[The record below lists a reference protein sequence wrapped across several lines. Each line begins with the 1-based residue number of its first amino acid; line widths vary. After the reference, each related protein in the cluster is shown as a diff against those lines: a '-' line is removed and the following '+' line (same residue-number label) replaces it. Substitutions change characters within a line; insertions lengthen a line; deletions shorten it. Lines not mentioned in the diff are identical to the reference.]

1 VDGSSPETPVVSLD
15 GAVDVGITESCSVA
29 GKPAAAGTVCR
40 AAVDLCDV
48 DEICNGVSTEC
59 PADKL
64 AMAGSACRPAAGDC
78 DIAETCDGASVVCPA
93 DGFLQLGTVCRPA
106 VDLCDVAESCTGTS
120 ASCPIDSVAPAS
132 TVCRAST
139 DSDKC
144 DPAETCTGS
153 DVSCPT
159 NISYSKPGTPSNVL
173 ATAGAL
179 QATISWNA
187 VSGAT
192 GYNVKRS
199 TTSGT
204 GYTTLVSSP
213 TTNASP
219 YVDTGLAG
227 STTYYYMV
235 SAINTIATCQS
246 ENDSLE
252 TSVTTS
258 GVCAPPAAPTITA
271 TPNDGIVTLSWAAA
285 TGAVSYSV
293 ARSLTTETGYVTIAT
308 VTTGTTFTDSNVTSG
323 TTYYYVVTASN
334 GTCNSGNSNEA
345 STAPTCTPPAVP
357 TGLTATAV
365 NGSVILT
372 WTASIGASSY
382 SIYKNTTGSSTYTLV
397 NSTAQVTFTDSSV
410 VNDTKY
416 YYVVTASNGSCSSA
430 NSMQVTVTP
439 ACVPPSA
446 PTVTATPS
454 NGKVTLSWTAPTGA
468 TSYVVY
474 RGSTSGGESTTPIAM
489 PTTTSYVD
497 SNVSNN
503 MTYYYVVAAANG
515 TCSSGQSTEVSAMP
529 VCTPPSVPGT
539 LTATPG
545 DAKVSLS
552 WDPPT
557 SWGSAG
563 TDTYAI
569 SRKTGSGGIYTVI
582 VAAQAGT
589 SYTDSNGLLN
599 GTTYYYKVSAN
610 NGTCSS
616 DFNTEASATPVAVCS
631 QGAPSDVAA
640 SITVSTQVNI
650 TWTASNPVPTG
661 GYDIG
666 RSTTSGTGY
675 TNVGHVNNTTLNT
688 TLTFTDSDTALLI
701 GTTYFYEVTAN
712 GSCSAS
718 STPDS
723 IILTCQ
729 TPGVPSPSASNSAG
743 KITIEWNSTT
753 GATAYTVYRSTSATS
768 GYAEISTN
776 QTAAKYEDPASGLIN
791 GTTYYYKVS
800 ASNANHQCTSAQ
812 SGATLAVRSCTI
824 PVAPAGLSATRSGN
838 KQVTLVWT
846 NSTGAALYNVLRSTT
861 SGSGYTSIGTT
872 SGTSYVDNTADN
884 ATAYDYVVTASS
896 DSGGYCTSANSAEV
910 SVPSCQ
916 VVTGSGTGNAQAQN
930 STANWCVVTCDK
942 NIGWWSYANIGSRKV
957 YINNV
962 QQTQNGTI
970 PLPAQSNSGYAFFFS
985 AASDSNYPY
994 INWGNGT
1001 GASCP

>member
-1 VDGSSPETPVVSLD
+1 MHKFLVVVCMIGSAGACVNLDKPEAVKICASKGNCVNGSILDGGEDGPADRLDVRLGADGVDLMAEAGQLALDGPQATQDTSGSSLDGDVLYDGRAYDAFIPDAPVQPIVDGSSPEALVVSLD
-15 GAVDVGITESCSVA
+15 GAVDVGITETCSVA

-78 DIAETCDGASVVCPA
+78 DIAETCDGTSVVCPA

-120 ASCPIDSVAPAS
+120 AACPIDSVASAT
-132 TVCRAST
+132 TVCRASI

-144 DPAETCTGS
+144 DPAETCAGS

-173 ATAGAL
+173 AKAGAL

-204 GYTTLVSSP
+204 GYITLVSSP

-219 YVDTGLAG
+219 YIDTGLAG
-227 STTYYYMV
+227 STTYYYRV

-258 GVCAPPAAPTITA
+258 GVCAPPATPTIAA
-271 TPNDGIVTLSWAAA
+271 TPNDGIVTLSWAAV

-308 VTTGTTFTDSNVTSG
+308 VTTGTTFTDSNVTGG

-334 GTCNSGNSNEA
+334 GTCSSGNSNEA
-345 STAPTCTPPAVP
+345 STAPTCTPPATP

-365 NGSVILT
+365 NGSIILT

-397 NSTAQVTFTDSSV
+397 NATAQVTFTDSSV
-410 VNDTKY
+410 VNGTKY
-416 YYVVTASNGSCSSA
+416 YYVVIASNGSCSSA

-439 ACVPPSA
+439 ACVALSA

-454 NGKVTLSWTAPTGA
+454 NGQVTLSWTAPTGA

-489 PTTTSYVD
+489 PTTTSYMDNDVI
-497 SNVSNN
+497 NN
-503 MTYYYVVAAANG
+503 TTYYYVVAATNG

-552 WDPPT
+552 WDPST

-569 SRKTGSGGIYTVI
+569 SRKTGFGGNYAVI

-589 SYTDSNGLLN
+589 SYTDSGLAD
-599 GTTYYYKVSAN
+599 GTTYYYKVSAS

-616 DFNTEASATPVAVCS
+616 GFDVEVAATPAAACS
-631 QGAPSDVAA
+631 QGAPASVAA
-640 SITVSTQVNI
+640 TVTASTQVNI
-650 TWTASNPVPTG
+650 TWAASTPFPTVAG

-666 RSTTSGTGY
+666 RSTTSGSGY
-675 TNVGHVNNTTLNT
+675 SNVGHVGNT
-688 TLTFTDSDTALLI
+688 TLTFTDSDPDLVV
-701 GTTYFYEVTAN
+701 GTTYYYEVTAN
-712 GSCSAS
+712 GSCSAIS
-718 STPDS
+718 PPTRSHSPVRRRGCRAQAPRTWPGISPFRGARPRVQPRTPCTAARVRPER
-723 IILTCQ
+723 I
-729 TPGVPSPSASNSAG
+729 PPSA
-743 KITIEWNSTT
+743 
-753 GATAYTVYRSTSATS
+753 
-768 GYAEISTN
+768 
-776 QTAAKYEDPASGLIN
+776 QT
-791 GTTYYYKVS
+791 
-800 ASNANHQCTSAQ
+800 
-812 SGATLAVRSCTI
+812 
-824 PVAPAGLSATRSGN
+824 
-838 KQVTLVWT
+838 
-846 NSTGAALYNVLRSTT
+846 
-861 SGSGYTSIGTT
+861 
-872 SGTSYVDNTADN
+872 
-884 ATAYDYVVTASS
+884 
-896 DSGGYCTSANSAEV
+896 
-910 SVPSCQ
+910 
-916 VVTGSGTGNAQAQN
+916 
-930 STANWCVVTCDK
+930 
-942 NIGWWSYANIGSRKV
+942 
-957 YINNV
+957 
-962 QQTQNGTI
+962 
-970 PLPAQSNSGYAFFFS
+970 
-985 AASDSNYPY
+985 
-994 INWGNGT
+994 
-1001 GASCP
+1001 